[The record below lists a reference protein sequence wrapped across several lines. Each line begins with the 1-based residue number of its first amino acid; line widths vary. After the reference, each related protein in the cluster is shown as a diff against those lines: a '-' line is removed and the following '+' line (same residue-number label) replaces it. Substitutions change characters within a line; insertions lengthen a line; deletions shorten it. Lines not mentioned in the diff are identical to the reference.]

1 MPAAIQLPVPVFMM
15 ARPRPRPVLVGRGLS
30 GLGAVTQVLDPTT
43 TATIAGVIQQQEGWY
58 PGSVAYRNNNPGNL
72 IYAGQAGATRGADG
86 FAVFDSYD
94 SGLAALNNQLQLYA
108 GRGLSISDMMNVYA
122 PATQAG
128 NNPTLYASRIASA
141 LGVDPS
147 TRLVDLGGASSPA
160 TPAAA
165 TDVVTDAG
173 VFSLESFGP
182 AGLTSDP
189 LLLGVGAG
197 VLGLV
202 LYAAFRD

>member
-1 MPAAIQLPVPVFMM
+1 M

-30 GLGAVTQVLDPTT
+30 GLGAVTQVLDPST
-43 TATIAGVIQQQEGWY
+43 TATIAGVIQTQEGWY

-94 SGLAALNNQLQLYA
+94 AGLAALNNQLQLYA
-108 GRGLSISDMMNVYA
+108 GRGMTIQDMMNVYA

-141 LGVDPS
+141 LGVSPDTS
-147 TRLVDLGGASSPA
+147 LLSLSSSSAVLPA
-160 TPAAA
+160 GSA

-173 VFSLESFGP
+173 TFSLESLLP
-182 AGLTSDP
+182 AGGVASP
-189 LLLGVGAG
+189 ILLGVGAG

-202 LYAAFRD
+202 LYAAFGD

>member
-1 MPAAIQLPVPVFMM
+1 M

-30 GLGAVTQVLDPTT
+30 GLGAVTQVLDPST

-86 FAVFDSYD
+86 FAVFDSYSD
-94 SGLAALNNQLQLYA
+94 GLAALNNQLQLYA
-108 GRGLSISDMMNVYA
+108 GRGMSISDMMNVYA

-128 NNPTLYASRIASA
+128 NNPTLYASRIADA

-147 TRLVDLGGASSPA
+147 TRLADLAGGSTPASSP
-160 TPAAA
+160 AA

-173 VFSLESFGP
+173 VFSLESFVP
-182 AGLTSDP
+182 SVESNP
-189 LLLGVGAG
+189 LLWGVGAG

-202 LYAAFRD
+202 LYAAFGD